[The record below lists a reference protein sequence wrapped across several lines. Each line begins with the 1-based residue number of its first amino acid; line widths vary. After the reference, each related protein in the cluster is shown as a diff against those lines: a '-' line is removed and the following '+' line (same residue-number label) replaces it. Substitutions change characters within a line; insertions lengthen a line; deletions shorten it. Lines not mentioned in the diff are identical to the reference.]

1 MKKKLILNFFFL
13 FFFNYS
19 YASTEIKIINN
30 FKKINNIS
38 FDFKQNINDKTEEGN
53 CIIQYPKKIY
63 CNYNNLKKKI
73 IVSNGTSLVIKNRLG
88 KEYFLYPLKETPL
101 ELILNKKLL
110 IKKFKKL
117 KVKLINEKYY
127 NFNMENNRNKIS
139 IFFDKNSYDLVGWQT
154 EDIYQNLVITYI
166 YNIKKNRNID
176 KKLFNL
182 PKQH

>member
-1 MKKKLILNFFFL
+1 MKSFKHEFNLN
-13 FFFNYS
+13 Y
-19 YASTEIKIINN
+19 K
-30 FKKINNIS
+30 
-38 FDFKQNINDKTEEGN
+38 
-53 CIIQYPKKIY
+53 
-63 CNYNNLKKKI
+63 
-73 IVSNGTSLVIKNRLG
+73 
-88 KEYFLYPLKETPL
+88 
-101 ELILNKKLL
+101 KKLL